1 MGLFTRK
8 DKSAK
13 LLENGIYDMR
23 SFEFAQRAAMHNS
36 GLCYVA
42 EGYRHDEDFLTQL
55 KTHQKKGLLPDVT
68 SYETCSFEQI
78 ADFYEGQSRAAERAA
93 TDDSKTSGERRLSDL
108 INTAA
113 AMKASDLRIIKHDTY
128 TAVRLRC
135 AGRELDYGHKWTPEE
150 GQVAIAAASAQ
161 QNEGSANVSLQDG
174 AFQAFSLSPKDAF
187 PLPRNVAKLR
197 VQTGFHESDTKLG
210 TFLVAR
216 LFYNDT
222 KETGTL
228 EDLGLDGAVLDALA
242 RVRDNLKGCV
252 IIGGETGDG
261 KSTTLVRAIEQTY
274 DEHDGKIAIVT
285 LEDPVEY
292 IIRRAGVMQI
302 PMQSAGSDETRTA
315 SYRKSLRMFVRI
327 KPDLGMVAE
336 LSDGVAA
343 REALQFASTGHG
355 LLTTIHV
362 DHANG
367 ILFRMAALGVP
378 PAELCQT
385 GLIRLL
391 IKQTLVRVLCD
402 DCKIPLSTVD
412 LTPGQARKLAPLKG
426 AYSGIFVENPE
437 GCTTCRGTHKNEEAS
452 NAWAGCKRL
461 MAVAEFIE
469 PDDTYNAFVRDLDA
483 NGAKAYWLKPKAEGG
498 MGGIELA
505 QKTTE
510 LVLQGRLDP
519 FECLHRKGDLS
530 KQLTASQRA
539 ELVWSAAS

>member
-1 MGLFTRK
+1 MGLFTRTGK
-8 DKSAK
+8 RAK
-13 LLENGIYDMR
+13 LLENGIFDMR
-23 SFEFAQRAAMHNS
+23 DFEFASRAAMHKS
-36 GLCYVA
+36 GLCHIA
-42 EGYRHDEDFLTQL
+42 QGYRHDSDFLTEL
-55 KTHQKKGLLPDVT
+55 KTHQRHGLLPEVT
-68 SYETCSFEQI
+68 AYDNCSLEQI
-78 ADFYEGQSRAAERAA
+78 ADLYEGQSRAAERAA
-93 TDDSKTSGERRLSDL
+93 SDESKTSGERRLADL
-108 INTAA
+108 INTASK
-113 AMKASDLRIIKHDTY
+113 MKASDIRIIRHDTY
-128 TAVRLRC
+128 TAVRIRV
-135 AGRELDYGHKWTPEE
+135 AGRELDFGYKWTPEE

-187 PLPRNVAKLR
+187 PLPYNVVKLR
-197 VQTGFHESDTKLG
+197 VQTGFHESDTQLG
-210 TFLVAR
+210 SFLVAR

-222 KETGTL
+222 QETGTL
-228 EDLGLDGAVLDALA
+228 QDLGLDGAVLEALA

-274 DEHDGKIAIVT
+274 DEHNGKIAIVT

-315 SYRKSLRMFVRI
+315 SYRKSLRSFVRI

-336 LSDGVAA
+336 LGDGVAA

-362 DHANG
+362 DSANG
-367 ILFRMAALGVP
+367 ILFRMVALGVP
-378 PAELCQT
+378 VAELCQT

-402 DCKIPLSTVD
+402 DCKIPLSTVK
-412 LTPGQARKLAPLKG
+412 LSAHQTRKLAPLKG
-426 AYSGIFVENPE
+426 TYSGIFVENPE
-437 GCTTCRGTHKNEEAS
+437 GCTTCRGAHKSVEAN

-469 PDDTYNAFVRDLDA
+469 PDDAYNAFVRDLDA
-483 NGAKAYWLKPKAEGG
+483 NGAKAYWLKPKLDGG
-498 MGGIELA
+498 MGGIELE

-510 LVLQGRLDP
+510 LVLQGQVDP

-530 KQLTASQRA
+530 KQLTPTQRA
-539 ELVWSAAS
+539 GLVWSAAS